1 VCATIAEDPFRGTR
15 ILRGGGGISRRT
27 DERGNGHVAPVK
39 PERVGAP
46 VPDGEGPAGGKAA
59 PNGNGAPNGHEGHDH
74 ARWFARSRTDRMI
87 AGVAG
92 GLAERLGIDPVVV
105 RLAFVVLALAGGV
118 GVVLYFALWALSG
131 RETDAHPASRAGGDG
146 QRTVAAVLILAGSLL
161 LLRAAHLW
169 FGDGLVWPVALA
181 AIGSAVIW
189 VRFDRS
195 RGRRAP
201 GERRGVIDANSTSVV
216 RLIAGGALVLTG
228 VAVFLASNITSGT
241 VGAVLVALAVGV
253 AGLAL
258 IGGPW
263 VARLVRQV
271 SDERTERVRVEE
283 REEVAAHLHDSVLQT
298 LALIQRADDAS
309 RMRSLA
315 RAQERD
321 LRGWLYRKSDG
332 PSGDLVSDAVDA
344 VAQRIELA
352 HGIAVETVVVGDR
365 PVDGRVQAVVDACGE
380 ALTNA
385 AKHSGATRV
394 SLYVE
399 VTDQEVT
406 AFVRDHGVGFD
417 VDAIPQDHRGIADS
431 IVGRMARNGGT
442 AEIVSSPGTGTE
454 VRLHVPRG
462 EP

>member
-1 VCATIAEDPFRGTR
+1 
-15 ILRGGGGISRRT
+15 
-27 DERGNGHVAPVK
+27 
-39 PERVGAP
+39 
-46 VPDGEGPAGGKAA
+46 
-59 PNGNGAPNGHEGHDH
+59 
-74 ARWFARSRTDRMI
+74 MI

-92 GLAERLGIDPVVV
+92 GLAERVGIDPVVV
-105 RLAFVVLALAGGV
+105 RLAFVVLALAGGI
-118 GVVLYFALWALSG
+118 GVVLYLALWALSNG
-131 RETDAHPASRAGGDG
+131 EADTAPASRTGGDG
-146 QRTVAAVLILAGSLL
+146 QRTVAAVLVLLGVLL

-181 AIGSAVIW
+181 AVGSAVIW

-195 RGRRAP
+195 RGRFGSP
-201 GERRGVIDANSTSVV
+201 ERRNVIDASHTSAV
-216 RLIAGGALVLTG
+216 RLIGGGALVLTG
-228 VAVFLASNITSGT
+228 VAVFLASNISSGT
-241 VGAVLVALAVGV
+241 VGAVLLALAVAV

-271 SDERTERVRVEE
+271 SDERTERIRVEE

-321 LRGWLYRKSDG
+321 LRGWLYRKNDG
-332 PSGDLVSDAVDA
+332 PNGDLVSDAVDA

-365 PVDGRVQAVVDACGE
+365 PVDGRVQAVIDACGE

-394 SLYVE
+394 SFFLE

-406 AFVRDHGVGFD
+406 AFVRDQGVGFD
-417 VDAIPQDHRGIADS
+417 ADAIPADRRGIADS

-442 AEIVSSPGTGTE
+442 AEIVSTPGEGTE